1 MDNTSICRIGVFY
14 DGYYFDIGRKHL
26 YRDIGWLQFKP
37 FHRLIENCIREKE
50 PHYSQY
56 HVVYAAW
63 FQGMN
68 SSDQVDEKQLKDDR
82 RLCHDLMH
90 AGIEP
95 KFMPMPQSGSNE
107 KGTDVALAIDA
118 MQLALDGKIDIAILV
133 TGDGDFVP
141 LVRALT
147 KHAVRVMAAHLDY
160 DDGQHKDFV
169 NPRLLNACNYSL
181 NINRIAT
188 DKHYG
193 QLCNGLFAR
202 PDSRTPDQA
211 WVTESQSVPVPS
223 GNIPK
228 LSTPALIL
236 KP

>member
-1 MDNTSICRIGVFY
+1 MNSTPICRIGVFY
-14 DGYYFDIGRKHL
+14 DGYYFDIGRRHL
-26 YRDIGWLQFKP
+26 CGDFGWLQFKP

-50 PHYSQY
+50 PDYAQY

-68 SSDQVDEKQLKDDR
+68 SSDHVDEKQLKDDR

-107 KGTDVALAIDA
+107 KGADVALAIDA
-118 MQLALDGKIDIAILV
+118 MQLAHDGKMDIAVLV

-141 LVRALT
+141 LVRGLM
-147 KHAVRVMAAHLDY
+147 KHSVRVMAAHFDY

-169 NPRLLNACNYSL
+169 NPRLLNACNYFL

-188 DKHYG
+188 DKHYRR
-193 QLCNGLFAR
+193 LFNGLFTK
-202 PDSRTPDQA
+202 PDNHISDQA
-211 WVTESQSVPVPS
+211 RVTGFQNAPVPS
-223 GNIPK
+223 GNITGSSTALPTPK
-228 LSTPALIL
+228 P
-236 KP
+236 